1 MRFIP
6 LASSSAGNAYIV
18 DDGES
23 RLLLECGLTFKKLQK
38 LSGFDIHVAG
48 CLVTHEHGDHAKCY
62 PQLLKNGVRV
72 YATEGTRD
80 ALEEPLLDVM
90 ERDGADTYKEF
101 IIGSFRVLPFRTFH
115 DAREPVG
122 FLIQS
127 RADADKLAFATDTVN
142 LAYQF
147 PGVGIMA
154 IECNHGDHLVKRIA
168 ELPKDKVKHLKR
180 ASNTHMSLSRCYDF
194 LLTLDKTWLREVWLL
209 HLSDAFSDE
218 EAFRRA
224 AEIAVGG
231 GVTVR
236 AARKEIKNE

>member
-23 RLLLECGLTFKKLQK
+23 RILLECGLTFKKLQK
-38 LSGFDIHVAG
+38 LSGFNLRVAG

-90 ERDGADTYKEF
+90 ERDGADAYKPF
-101 IIGSFRVLPFRTFH
+101 LVGSYRVLPFRTFH

-127 RADADKLAFATDTVN
+127 RADGDKLAFATDTVN

-147 PGVGIMA
+147 PGVGVMA
-154 IECNHGDHLVKRIA
+154 IECNHGDHLLKRID
-168 ELPKDKVKHLKR
+168 ELPKGKVAHLIR
-180 ASNTHMSLSRCYDF
+180 ASNTHMSLARCCDF
-194 LLTLDKTWLREVWLL
+194 LLTLDKSWLREVWLL

-218 EAFRRA
+218 ETFRQA
-224 AEIAVGG
+224 AEIAAGERVA
-231 GVTVR
+231 VR
-236 AARKEIKNE
+236 VAPKEIST

>member
-23 RLLLECGLTFKKLQK
+23 RLLLECGLPFKKLQR
-38 LSGFDIHVAG
+38 LSGYNLRVAG

-72 YATEGTRD
+72 CATEGTRD

-90 ERDGADTYKEF
+90 ERDGADAYKEF
-101 IIGSFRVLPFRTFH
+101 LVGSFRVLPFRTFH

-127 RADADKLAFATDTVN
+127 RADGDKLAFATDTVN

-147 PGVGIMA
+147 PGVGVMA
-154 IECNHGDHLVKRIA
+154 IECNHGDHLLRRIA
-168 ELPKDKVKHLKR
+168 ELPSGAAKHLKR
-180 ASNTHMSLSRCYDF
+180 ASNTHMSLSRCCEF
-194 LLTLDKTWLREVWLL
+194 LQKLDKSWLREVWLL

-218 EAFRRA
+218 GTFRLA
-224 AEIAVGG
+224 IELAVGER
-231 GVTVR
+231 VR
-236 AARKEIKNE
+236 VRVAPKEI